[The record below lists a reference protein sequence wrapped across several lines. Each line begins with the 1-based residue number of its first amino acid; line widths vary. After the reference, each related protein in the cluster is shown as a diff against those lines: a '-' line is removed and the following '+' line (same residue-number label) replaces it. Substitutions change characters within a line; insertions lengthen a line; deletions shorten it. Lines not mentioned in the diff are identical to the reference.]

1 MTTLECIKRSEVL
14 LAPPKYHFSTHVRTT
29 HGSAFSIGTAN
40 GTASTPLKTTSAN
53 SGIGISKQSLHT
65 HECVRSCILKACN
78 DTVFFP
84 SAYFPSSNPIA
95 FIPRL
100 FAVKL
105 TVFIS

>member
-14 LAPPKYHFSTHVRTT
+14 LAPPKYHFITHVRTT
-29 HGSAFSIGTAN
+29 HGSAFSIGIAN

-53 SGIGISKQSLHT
+53 SGIGISKQSFHNQG
-65 HECVRSCILKACN
+65 CVRSCKLTVCN

-84 SAYFPSSNPIA
+84 SAYFPSSYLIA

-105 TVFIS
+105 IVLIS